1 MIDIEDF
8 KKSIEKKSRL
18 LGIDP
23 GKNRI
28 GIAIS
33 DEDKLVS
40 TPLKTIFKKNNSNF
54 INEIQTIIE
63 ENNIKGIIVGNPINM
78 DGSKGP
84 SAQSAEDFSK
94 YISNNV
100 SIPVTMWDERLSS
113 QGAFNLSSN
122 LDINISKKVKKL
134 DQDAAS
140 FILQG
145 AIDYI
150 RR

>member
-28 GIAIS
+28 GLAIS
-33 DEDKLVS
+33 DENKLVS
-40 TPLKTIFKKNNSNF
+40 TPLKTIEKKNNSNF
-54 INEIQTIIE
+54 INEINEIIV
-63 ENNIKGIIVGNPINM
+63 ENNIKGIVVGSPINM
-78 DGSKGP
+78 DGSFGP
-84 SAQSAEDFSK
+84 SAQSAKDFAK
-94 YISNNV
+94 YLSNNV
-100 SIPVTMWDERLSS
+100 TIPVSMWDERLSS
-113 QGAFNLSSN
+113 EGAFNLSSN
-122 LDINISKKVKKL
+122 LDINVSKKVDKL
-134 DQDAAS
+134 DQNAAS

-145 AIDYI
+145 AIDYL